1 MQLGVLHT
9 VIKEWKNL
17 LFSPKRFFYT
27 LVFPLLIFGFL
38 SVIVSKSTP
47 RDLPLAYVDNDQTQL
62 SAQIIRMLD
71 ATPSG
76 KMAMQATSVSEA
88 QKWIQQQKVYGF
100 VEIPTDFQKHILQG
114 KSEEVICYTNNQ
126 YILPA
131 GLIQRDFQQT
141 IGTLSAGISMKRKM
155 QKGEQPQKAQSEIL
169 PIRVDEHTLFN
180 PYSNYAYYL
189 LTALLPMMFQMVV
202 MMVTMYVIGVEF
214 KYNQGK
220 HWLAENR
227 GHPLQALFTKL
238 LPYSVVLFFVGWW
251 MNYFLFYRIGV
262 PLQVPFAS
270 VLLMTI
276 LLVAVY
282 QVVAILLVS
291 ILPDFRTTLTIGSG
305 FTAIAFSFAAYTFPI
320 EGIPTSMQYLAAI
333 FPFTHF
339 MEYFVNRAV
348 KGVSVVHTWQPMVA
362 LLVYLLLIFVA
373 YPLFVKRIKKGGYA

>member
-155 QKGEQPQKAQSEIL
+155 QKGEQPQKST
-169 PIRVDEHTLFN
+169 IRNSSH
-180 PYSNYAYYL
+180 
-189 LTALLPMMFQMVV
+189 
-202 MMVTMYVIGVEF
+202 
-214 KYNQGK
+214 
-220 HWLAENR
+220 
-227 GHPLQALFTKL
+227 
-238 LPYSVVLFFVGWW
+238 
-251 MNYFLFYRIGV
+251 
-262 PLQVPFAS
+262 
-270 VLLMTI
+270 
-276 LLVAVY
+276 
-282 QVVAILLVS
+282 
-291 ILPDFRTTLTIGSG
+291 SG
-305 FTAIAFSFAAYTFPI
+305 
-320 EGIPTSMQYLAAI
+320 
-333 FPFTHF
+333 
-339 MEYFVNRAV
+339 R
-348 KGVSVVHTWQPMVA
+348 
-362 LLVYLLLIFVA
+362 
-373 YPLFVKRIKKGGYA
+373 